1 MVGKSDSTS
10 AEELRTTF
18 LGMLAYDVLIALERR
33 EIDDNQTSRR
43 DFIRALFAAIEGSIW
58 QFREHVRSIADDLDE
73 LSPILA
79 MAIAEN
85 SYSVGENG
93 KLVEQQ
99 RYIPMLSMI
108 RLVTNLAKKLSPDL
122 DADFSGHGWT
132 DLKRTI
138 AIRNRITH
146 PKSITDLNI
155 TSDDTKT
162 AWSGLIWLLEHVALT
177 LNVTIAAQVEYLDQF
192 KSLLEKLKAGDPN
205 ALKAYHSTFSKVH
218 D

>member
-1 MVGKSDSTS
+1 MAEKSDWTS
-10 AEELRTTF
+10 VEELRTTF
-18 LGMLAYDVLIALERR
+18 IGMLAYDVLVALERR
-33 EIDDNQTSRR
+33 EVDDNQTSRR
-43 DFIRALFAAIEGSIW
+43 DFIRTLFAAVEGSVW
-58 QFREHVRSIADDLDE
+58 LFREHVRSIADDLDE
-73 LSPILA
+73 LSPMLA
-79 MAIAEN
+79 MAINEN

-93 KLVEQQ
+93 KLIEQQ
-99 RYIPMLSMI
+99 RHIPMLSMI
-108 RLVTNLAKKLSPDL
+108 RLVTNLAKKLSSDL
-122 DADFSGHGWT
+122 DADFSGDGWI

-177 LNVTIAAQVEYLDQF
+177 LNATIAAQVEYLDQF
-192 KSLLEKLKAGDPN
+192 KSLLDKLKAGDPI
-205 ALKAYHSTFSKVH
+205 ALKAYHSTFSKLH